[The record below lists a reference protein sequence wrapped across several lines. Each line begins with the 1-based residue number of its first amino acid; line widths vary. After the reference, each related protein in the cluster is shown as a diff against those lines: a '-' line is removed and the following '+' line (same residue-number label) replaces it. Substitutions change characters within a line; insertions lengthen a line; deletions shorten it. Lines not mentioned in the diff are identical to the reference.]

1 MDYVEVEQARAMPG
15 LRLALTAGAPG
26 PWSEAAKAV
35 FNLRKVPFQ
44 AVLQMGGEDNREL
57 VQWTGHRNAPVAMYN
72 DEPPRVRW
80 LEIVE
85 LAEQLGS
92 GPSLIP
98 ARFDERFTA
107 IGLTNEIA
115 GEQGFAWYA
124 RVLMLNKSVK
134 LQGDKA
140 KSSNMFREYSRGIED
155 LEDTVARVRAI
166 TDYLAQQI
174 SAQRALGSDY
184 LVGNQLSIADVYW
197 ACFSQLL
204 EPLSREQSP
213 APEYLLKFWASVPE
227 ALGTFDRA
235 LIEQRD
241 YIFANYFELPLEF

>member
-1 MDYVEVEQARAMPG
+1 MDYVEVEQARTMPG
-15 LRLALTAGAPG
+15 LRLALTGGVPG
-26 PWSEAAKAV
+26 PWSEAAKAI
-35 FNLRKVPFQ
+35 FNLRQVPFQ

-85 LAEQLGS
+85 LAERLGQ

-98 ARFDERFTA
+98 ERFDERFSA

-124 RVLMLNKSVK
+124 RVLMLDKTVK
-134 LQGDKA
+134 LQGERA
-140 KSSNMFREYSRGIED
+140 KSSNMFREYSRGID
-155 LEDTVARVRAI
+155 NLEEAVARVRAI
-166 TDYLAQQI
+166 TDFLSQQI

-184 LVGNQLSIADVYW
+184 LIGNALSIADVYW
-197 ACFSQLL
+197 ACFSQIL
-204 EPLSREQSP
+204 EPLSHAQCP
-213 APEYLLKFWASVPE
+213 TPEYLLKFWASVPA
-227 ALGTFDRA
+227 ALGTFDQA

-241 YIFANYFELPLEF
+241 FIFTNHLKLPLEF